1 MLVYGS
7 KMFQPRPLRRFTF
20 PDRISSYG
28 IPLAW
33 LVVFVQ
39 QTAPFLSAELGFAL
53 GAVYIVCVAW
63 HGLFRELSV
72 PFVVYGATGKKSFAA
87 RWRARFARLANT
99 ISDAACAAC
108 FLFFLRGYEA
118 LPAAFF
124 APLFILAVAAH
135 VATET
140 EVQRLLNQLRNNSTF
155 DNRAVPDEERKVLV
169 SLEKITFKQPI

>member
-7 KMFQPRPLRRFTF
+7 KMFQSRPLRRFTF
-20 PDRISSYG
+20 PDRISTYG

-72 PFVVYGATGKKSFAA
+72 PEVIYGPTGRKPFAA

-99 ISDAACAAC
+99 VSDAACAAC
-108 FLFFLRGYEA
+108 FLFFLRGYET

-124 APLFILAVAAH
+124 GPLFILAAASH
-135 VATET
+135 VATEM
-140 EVQRLLNQLRNNSTF
+140 EVQRVLNQLRGNSSF
-155 DNRAVPDEERKVLV
+155 DNRSIADEERRALV
-169 SLEKITFKQPI
+169 SLEQVTVV